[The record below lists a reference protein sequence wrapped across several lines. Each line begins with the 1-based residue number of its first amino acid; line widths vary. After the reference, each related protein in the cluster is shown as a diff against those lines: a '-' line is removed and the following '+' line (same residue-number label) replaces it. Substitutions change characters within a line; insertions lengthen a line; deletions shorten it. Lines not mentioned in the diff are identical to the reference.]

1 MSKEERNL
9 VNAELCKLEFQKHCP
24 IFSLPFIRLSFL
36 YFFNKLLISPFKN
49 CVLQII
55 VHSTLNFHLHY
66 YPQVSSYTTLAL
78 MTDYVIL
85 TLKYV
90 VTKPNLHTKTSNPIY
105 LLLINDYFKLSV
117 KKCKLIICL
126 QM

>member
-1 MSKEERNL
+1 
-9 VNAELCKLEFQKHCP
+9 
-24 IFSLPFIRLSFL
+24 
-36 YFFNKLLISPFKN
+36 
-49 CVLQII
+49 
-55 VHSTLNFHLHY
+55 
-66 YPQVSSYTTLAL
+66 